1 VLGIDKRLI
10 VSSTSKWIFIGIA
23 AGIVSLALSVVLY
36 SVLGA
41 VIDGAVDGENI
52 LRDWLPWLAALL
64 AGKAL
69 LGWLFRLA
77 QFRASAETKITIR
90 DLVYRQAL
98 RLGPALLDK
107 RRTGELVNTAVDG
120 MNYLEMFYGV
130 YVIQF
135 AIGMATPIL
144 LCVYVAIIDWVVGL
158 ALIVAIPLTPVFLGL
173 MSRNFRGVSERFAE
187 ANNRLSARF
196 LDSLQGMTTLKL
208 FNQGSV
214 RGAEMHRENERQRV
228 ETMQL
233 LAVNQTMIA
242 FVDFGFALGTTLV
255 LTIVGLLRLNG
266 GYVSPGEVVALV
278 LISAEFSKPLSLIG
292 EFFFAG
298 AIGREIA
305 NKILA
310 FLDIEPSVRE
320 PGVNETSA
328 SESGNSIRPGAL
340 VMPSVNLRHVSYQ
353 YPNADKP
360 AVSDF
365 SMYIDP
371 GETVALIGHSG
382 SGKTTVTNLIL
393 RTLQADSGAITLGN
407 HAVDAVS
414 IDWVREQIAL
424 VPQDPY
430 LFYGT
435 IAENLRVA
443 RADATCDEL
452 VAAAR
457 AANIHDFI
465 ADAPNG
471 FDTMVGE
478 RGLALSGGQV
488 QRVAIARALLK
499 DAPIVILDEPTSQI
513 DMETESLVQQ
523 ALARLTASKTVLMVA
538 HRLSTVERA
547 DRIIVMADGRQVES
561 GSPGELLAAGGAYAR
576 MVNVHDSRV
585 PADPERRS

>member
-10 VSSTSKWIFIGIA
+10 VSSTSKWIFIGIG

-41 VIDGAVDGENI
+41 VIDGAIDGENI
-52 LRDWLPWLAALL
+52 LRGWLPWLAALL

-77 QFRASAETKITIR
+77 QFRASAETKITVR

-144 LCVYVAIIDWVVGL
+144 LCVYVAVIDWVVGL
-158 ALIVAIPLTPVFLGL
+158 ALIIAIPLTPVFLGL
-173 MSRNFRGVSERFAE
+173 MSKNFRGVSERFAE

-196 LDSLQGMTTLKL
+196 LDSLQGMTTLKM
-208 FNQGSV
+208 FNQGSI
-214 RGAEMHRENERQRV
+214 RGAEMHRENEQQRV
-228 ETMQL
+228 ETMRL

-255 LTIVGLLRLNG
+255 LTVVGFLRLGG
-266 GYVSPGEVVALV
+266 GYVTAGEVVALV

-320 PGVNETSA
+320 PDVA
-328 SESGNSIRPGAL
+328 ESGAARQVRSTCPGPL
-340 VMPSVNLRHVSYQ
+340 LMPSVSLQHVSYQ
-353 YPNADKP
+353 YPKTDKP
-360 AVSDF
+360 AVVDF
-365 SMYIDP
+365 SMQIHP
-371 GETVALIGHSG
+371 GEMVALIGHSG

-393 RTLQADSGAITLGN
+393 RTLQADSGTVLLGD
-407 HAVDAVS
+407 HRVDSVS

-443 RADATCDEL
+443 KADATQDEL
-452 VAAAR
+452 DAATR
-457 AANIHDFI
+457 AANIYNFI
-465 ADAPNG
+465 ADSPNG

-478 RGLALSGGQV
+478 RGLALSGG
-488 QRVAIARALLK
+488 
-499 DAPIVILDEPTSQI
+499 
-513 DMETESLVQQ
+513 
-523 ALARLTASKTVLMVA
+523 
-538 HRLSTVERA
+538 
-547 DRIIVMADGRQVES
+547 
-561 GSPGELLAAGGAYAR
+561 
-576 MVNVHDSRV
+576 
-585 PADPERRS
+585 

>member
-10 VSSTSKWIFIGIA
+10 VSSTKKWIFIGIT
-23 AGIVSLALSVVLY
+23 AGIVGLALSVVLY
-36 SVLGA
+36 TVLGA
-41 VIDGAVDGENI
+41 TIDGAIDGVNK
-52 LRDWLPWLAALL
+52 LRDWLPWLVALL

-90 DLVYRQAL
+90 DIVYRQAL
-98 RLGPALLDK
+98 RLGPALFDK

-130 YVIQF
+130 YLIQF
-135 AIGMATPIL
+135 AIGMLTPIL
-144 LCVYVAIIDWVVGL
+144 LCVYVAVIDWVVGL
-158 ALIVAIPLTPVFLGL
+158 ALIVAIPLTPVFLGM
-173 MSRNFRGVSERFAE
+173 MSRNFRGVSDRFAE

-196 LDSLQGMTTLKL
+196 LDSLQGMTTLKM
-208 FNQGSV
+208 FNQGNS
-214 RGAEMHRENERQRV
+214 RGQEMHRENERQRV
-228 ETMQL
+228 ETMRL

-255 LTIVGLLRLNG
+255 LTVVGLLRLHG
-266 GYVSPGEVVALV
+266 GHLTPGAVVALV

-310 FLDIEPSVRE
+310 FLDIKPDVRE
-320 PGVNETSA
+320 PEHPAT
-328 SESGNSIRPGAL
+328 PGTLATPAISL
-340 VMPSVNLRHVSYQ
+340 EHVSYQ
-353 YPNADKP
+353 YPGADKP
-360 AVSDF
+360 AVVNF
-365 SMYIDP
+365 SMRIEP
-371 GETVALIGHSG
+371 EETVALIGHSG
-382 SGKTTVTNLIL
+382 SGKTTVSNLIL
-393 RTLQADSGAITLGN
+393 RTLQASSGTLTLGG
-407 HAVDAVS
+407 HAYDEVA
-414 IDWVREQIAL
+414 IDWVRNQIAL

-443 RADATCDEL
+443 KSDATMEEL
-452 VAAAR
+452 IAAAR
-457 AANIHDFI
+457 AANIYDFI
-465 ADAPNG
+465 EEAPNG

-499 DAPIVILDEPTSQI
+499 DVPIVVLDEPTSQI
-513 DMETESLVQQ
+513 DMETEGLVHQ
-523 ALARLTASKTVLMVA
+523 ALAKLMDRKTVLLIA
-538 HRLSTVERA
+538 HRLSTVEQA
-547 DRIIVMADGRQVES
+547 DRIIVMAEGRQVES
-561 GSPGELLAAGGAYAR
+561 GPPDELLAAGGVYAR
-576 MVNVHDSRV
+576 MVHTHGIHQPVDVRLS
-585 PADPERRS
+585 S

>member
-1 VLGIDKRLI
+1 MLGIDKRLI
-10 VSSTSKWIFIGIA
+10 VESTRKWLFIGIG
-23 AGIVSLALSVVLY
+23 AGVVSLALSVVLY
-36 SVLGA
+36 SVLGS
-41 VIDGAVDGENI
+41 VIDGAIDGENR
-52 LRDWLPWLAALL
+52 LLGWLPWLIALL

-77 QFRASAETKITIR
+77 QFRASAETKISIR
-90 DLVYRQAL
+90 DLVYKQAL
-98 RLGPALLDK
+98 KLGPALLDK

-130 YVIQF
+130 YLIQF

-144 LCVYVAIIDWVVGL
+144 LCVYVALIDWVVGL

-173 MSRNFRGVSERFAE
+173 MSKNFRGVSDRFAE

-196 LDSLQGMTTLKL
+196 LDSLQGMTTLKM
-208 FNQGSV
+208 FNQGRS
-214 RGAEMHRENERQRV
+214 RGEEMHRENEHQRV
-228 ETMQL
+228 ETMRL

-255 LTIVGLLRLNG
+255 LTIVGLLRLNA
-266 GYVSPGEVVALV
+266 GYVTPGEVVALV

-310 FLDIEPSVRE
+310 FLDIKPSVRE
-320 PGVNETSA
+320 SGKAIAPRALESA
-328 SESGNSIRPGAL
+328 S
-340 VMPSVNLRHVSYQ
+340 VSLEQVCYQ
-353 YPNADKP
+353 YPDSDKP
-360 AVSDF
+360 AVIDF
-365 SMYIDP
+365 SMRIDP

-382 SGKTTVTNLIL
+382 SGKTTVTNLIM
-393 RTLQADSGAITLGN
+393 RMLQADSGTIRLGN
-407 HAVDAVS
+407 HAFDDVPV
-414 IDWVREQIAL
+414 DWVRSQIAL

-443 RADATCDEL
+443 KADATEQEL
-452 VAAAR
+452 IAATR
-457 AANIHDFI
+457 AANIYDFI
-465 ADAPNG
+465 AQSPKG
-471 FDTMVGE
+471 FDTLVGE

-499 DAPIVILDEPTSQI
+499 NAPIVILDEPTSQI
-513 DMETESLVQQ
+513 DMETEGLVQE
-523 ALARLTASKTVLMVA
+523 ALAQLMERKTVLMIA

-547 DRIIVMADGRQVES
+547 DRIIVMADGRLIES
-561 GSPGELLAAGGAYAR
+561 GSPAELLAAGGTYAR
-576 MVNVHDSRV
+576 MVNTQGRRDPADSR
-585 PADPERRS
+585 PRS

>member
-1 VLGIDKRLI
+1 MLGIDKRLI
-10 VSSTSKWIFIGIA
+10 VSSTSKWIFIGIG

-41 VIDGAVDGENI
+41 VIDGAIDGENV

-64 AGKAL
+64 VGKAF

-98 RLGPALLDK
+98 KLGPALLDK

-144 LCVYVAIIDWVVGL
+144 LCIYVAVIDWVVGL

-173 MSRNFRGVSERFAE
+173 MSKNFRGVSDRFAE

-196 LDSLQGMTTLKL
+196 LDSLQGMTTLKM

-255 LTIVGLLRLNG
+255 LTIVGLLRLDG
-266 GYVSPGEVVALV
+266 GYVTAGEVVALV

-320 PGVNETSA
+320 PGP
-328 SESGNSIRPGAL
+328 SGAGAAERVRPEHPGPL
-340 VMPSVNLRHVSYQ
+340 STPSVSLQHVSYQ
-353 YPNADKP
+353 YPNTDEP
-360 AVSDF
+360 AVTGF
-365 SMYIDP
+365 SMQIEP

-393 RTLQADSGAITLGN
+393 RTLQADSGNIRLGN
-407 HAVDAVS
+407 HAVDEVP
-414 IDWVREQIAL
+414 IDWVRAQIAL

-443 RADATCDEL
+443 KAEASQDEL
-452 VAAAR
+452 IAATR
-457 AANIHDFI
+457 AANIYDFI
-465 ADAPNG
+465 AESPKG

-513 DMETESLVQQ
+513 DMETEGLVQQ
-523 ALARLTASKTVLMVA
+523 AIAQLTASKTVLMVA

-547 DRIIVMADGRQVES
+547 DRIVVMANGRLVES

-576 MVNVHDSRV
+576 MVNVHDGRAQ
-585 PADPERRS
+585 ADRGPQA

>member
-1 VLGIDKRLI
+1 MLGIDKRLI
-10 VSSTSKWIFIGIA
+10 VRSTKKWIFIGIG
-23 AGIVSLALSVVLY
+23 AGIVGLALSVILY
-36 SVLGA
+36 SALGA
-41 VIDGAVDGENI
+41 IIDGAINGENI
-52 LRDWLPWLAALL
+52 ILQWLPWLIALL

-77 QFRASAETKITIR
+77 QFKASAETKITVR
-90 DLVYRQAL
+90 DMVYKQAL
-98 RLGPALLDK
+98 DLGPALLGK

-144 LCVYVAIIDWVVGL
+144 LCIYVAVIDWVVGL

-173 MSRNFRGVSERFAE
+173 MSKNFRGVSERFAE
-187 ANNRLSARF
+187 SNNRLSARF
-196 LDSLQGMTTLKL
+196 LDSLQGMTTLKM
-208 FNQGSV
+208 FNQGRS
-214 RGAEMHRENERQRV
+214 RGEEMYRENEQQRV
-228 ETMQL
+228 ETMRL

-255 LTIVGLLRLNG
+255 LTVVGLLRLDG
-266 GYVSPGEVVALV
+266 GYLSAGEVVALI

-310 FLDIEPSVRE
+310 FLDIEPSVKN
-320 PGVNETSA
+320 NETAQSPERLETA
-328 SESGNSIRPGAL
+328 SITLEE
-340 VMPSVNLRHVSYQ
+340 VSYQ
-353 YPNADKP
+353 YPGADTP
-360 AVSDF
+360 AVQDF
-365 SMYIDP
+365 SMRIAP

-382 SGKTTVTNLIL
+382 SGKTTLTNLIL
-393 RTLQADSGAITLGN
+393 RTLQTDSGLIKLGDYAIDE
-407 HAVDAVS
+407 VPV
-414 IDWVREQIAL
+414 DWVRAHIAL
-424 VPQDPY
+424 VPQNPY

-443 RADATCDEL
+443 KADATEEEL
-452 VAAAR
+452 IAATR

-465 ADAPNG
+465 LDSPDG
-471 FDTMVGE
+471 FDTKVGE

-513 DMETESLVQQ
+513 DMETEGLVQQ
-523 ALARLTASKTVLMVA
+523 ALAKLTERKTVLLIA
-538 HRLSTVERA
+538 HRLSTVARA
-547 DRIIVMADGRQVES
+547 DRIVVMANGAQLES
-561 GSPGELLAAGGAYAR
+561 GSPAELLAAGGTYAR
-576 MVNVHDSRV
+576 MVHMHDTDE
-585 PADPERRS
+585 PAAPEITGLPS